1 MTARLRY
8 VIKIY
13 VILPLFLTQNE
24 IRFFKKV
31 TPRNFRGKIPM
42 PYKYGH
48 YYVVFVLAVILA
60 GFWKS
65 YFSIAGAVPF
75 AFHAHAFSATIWLL
89 LLILQ
94 SASIHGRHN
103 AFHKL
108 AGLASLGLFPLL
120 IAGFVMIINVTAAGY
135 AAQESP
141 SVMLLGPS
149 FGIGMF
155 IAIAAYLTLFYQALR
170 HRRNIRLHAGYML
183 ATPLILF

>member
-1 MTARLRY
+1 
-8 VIKIY
+8 
-13 VILPLFLTQNE
+13 
-24 IRFFKKV
+24 
-31 TPRNFRGKIPM
+31 M
-42 PYKYGH
+42 PYRYGH

-75 AFHAHAFSATIWLL
+75 AFHAHTFSATIWLL

-108 AGLASLGLFPLL
+108 AGLASLGLFPFL

-141 SVMLLGPS
+141 FVMLLGPS

-155 IAIAAYLTLFYQALR
+155 IAIA
-170 HRRNIRLHAGYML
+170 
-183 ATPLILF
+183 TPKKHSVACRVYACDPANPV